1 MNRASLICNCQNEIK
16 KVINMH
22 KKIRNDLGES
32 LSPEEET
39 KIREQIISKHTEKW
53 SEMIDLN
60 NILTDLIL
68 NKKGISKT
76 QWYFITVRPDPKIT
90 LDTFVKK
97 VDKYIN
103 RLQILT
109 YKMSLEQKCVE
120 GSGTGFHMH
129 AVVDATWES
138 FEECR
143 RATFSTFKNIAGGG
157 AIKIKTTNNP
167 GEMFNNYCIEYKSK
181 KQHKIST
188 KNGDAIWRAN
198 HNIKEYYDS
207 KENRFSALSIKVRTV
222 QNSINPFIV
231 EIA

>member
-1 MNRASLICNCQNEIK
+1 
-16 KVINMH
+16 MH

-32 LSPEEET
+32 LSPEEES

-76 QWYFITVRPDPKIT
+76 QWYFITVRPDPKVT

-129 AVVDATWES
+129 AVVDAT
-138 FEECR
+138 
-143 RATFSTFKNIAGGG
+143 
-157 AIKIKTTNNP
+157 
-167 GEMFNNYCIEYKSK
+167 
-181 KQHKIST
+181 
-188 KNGDAIWRAN
+188 
-198 HNIKEYYDS
+198 
-207 KENRFSALSIKVRTV
+207 
-222 QNSINPFIV
+222 
-231 EIA
+231 